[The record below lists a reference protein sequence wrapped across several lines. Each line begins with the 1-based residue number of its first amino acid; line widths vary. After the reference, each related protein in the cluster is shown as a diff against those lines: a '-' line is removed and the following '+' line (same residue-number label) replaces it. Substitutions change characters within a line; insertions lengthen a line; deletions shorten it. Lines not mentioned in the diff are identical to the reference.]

1 MKSIIRFGVLL
12 MVAMLVA
19 MPLGNIRA
27 QGGDD
32 MCAMMGST
40 GLSADDC
47 ALVQSAMTPENL
59 AKLGSFVADYNMA
72 LKVTGTGSGDTDI
85 TVKGNGPVSFDPA
98 ALQGNDQAALLSSL
112 MVQQSITVSGTS
124 SGKAEN
130 HTAEFRV
137 VDGKIYFNTS
147 DAPSS
152 GKWLWQSLS
161 SAASSTMSSNPMMGM
176 MGSGNPAAGMATSP
190 EMMAAVQKLMAVP
203 GFVKVSSAATGDEKA
218 ITIAIDFGALAA
230 SKDLATI
237 LKDIVK
243 ASSPSGTTMDD
254 ATLDQT
260 VQQYVS
266 MGSVFL
272 KDAKLNIV
280 EYFGT
285 SDKLFHGIDIHID
298 YKLDASMAAAMMN
311 STSKEDVN
319 ATFDLKFHLTKIGE
333 AVTVEAP
340 ADATEYTPSGSTSSG
355 SDTSSSGGA
364 EATEEAEATA
374 AQ

>member
-19 MPLGNIRA
+19 MPLGSIRA
-27 QGGDD
+27 QGGTD
-32 MCAMMGST
+32 MCAMMSGT
-40 GLSADDC
+40 GLSAEDC

-59 AKLGSFVADYNMA
+59 AKLGSFVADYNIA
-72 LKVTGTGSGDTDI
+72 LKVTGTGSGDTDL
-85 TVKGNGPVSFDPA
+85 TVKGNGPISFDPA
-98 ALQGNDQAALLSSL
+98 SLKGSDQAAMLASL
-112 MVQQSITVSGTS
+112 KVQQTVTVSGTV

-130 HTAEFRV
+130 HTAEVRV
-137 VDGKIYFNTS
+137 VDGKLYYNTS

-176 MGSGNPAAGMATSP
+176 MGSGNPAAGMASTP
-190 EMMAAVQKLMAVP
+190 EMMAAIQKLMAVP
-203 GFVKVSSAATGDEKA
+203 GFVKVTSAATGDEKA
-218 ITIAIDFGALAA
+218 ITIALDFGALAA
-230 SKDLATI
+230 SKDLADI
-237 LKDIVK
+237 LKGIVK

-272 KDAKLNIV
+272 KDAKLNLV

-285 SDKLFHGIDIHID
+285 SDKLFHGIDVHVD

-319 ATFDLKFHLTKIGE
+319 ATFDLKFHLSKIGE

-355 SDTSSSGGA
+355 GDTSSSGGM
-364 EATEEAEATA
+364 EATAEATA

>member
-19 MPLGNIRA
+19 MPLGSIRA
-27 QGGDD
+27 QGGTD
-32 MCAMMGST
+32 MCAMMSGT
-40 GLSADDC
+40 GLSAEDC

-59 AKLGSFVADYNMA
+59 AKLGSFVADYNIA
-72 LKVTGTGSGDTDI
+72 LKLTGTGSGDTDI

-98 ALQGNDQAALLSSL
+98 SLQGGDQTAMMSSL
-112 MVQQSITVSGTS
+112 KLQQTITVSGTA

-130 HTAEFRV
+130 HTAEVRV
-137 VDGKIYFNTS
+137 VDGKLYFNTS

-161 SAASSTMSSNPMMGM
+161 SVASSTMSSNPMMGM
-176 MGSGNPAAGMATSP
+176 MGSGNPAAAMPSSP
-190 EMMAAVQKLMAVP
+190 EMMAAVQKLLAVP
-203 GFVKVSSAATGDEKA
+203 GFVKVTSAANGDEKA
-218 ITIAIDFGALAA
+218 ITIALDFGSLAA
-230 SKDLATI
+230 SKDLADI
-237 LKDIVK
+237 LKGIVK
-243 ASSPSGTTMDD
+243 AASPSGTTMDE

-272 KDAKLNIV
+272 KNAKLNIV

-285 SDKLFHGIDIHID
+285 SDKLFHGVDLHVD

-319 ATFDLKFHLTKIGE
+319 ATLDLKFHLSNIGQ

-340 ADATEYTPSGSTSSG
+340 ADATEYTPSGSTGSG
-355 SDTSSSGGA
+355 SSSGDMS
-364 EATEEAEATA
+364 ATEEATA

>member
-19 MPLGNIRA
+19 MPLGSIRA
-27 QGGDD
+27 QGGDN

-40 GLSADDC
+40 GLSAEDC
-47 ALVQSAMTPENL
+47 AMIQSAMTPENL

-85 TVKGNGPVSFDPA
+85 TVKGSGPVSFDPA

-112 MVQQSITVSGTS
+112 KVQQSITVSGTS

-130 HTAEFRV
+130 HTAELRV

-190 EMMAAVQKLMAVP
+190 EMMAAVQKLLAVP
-203 GFVKVSSAATGDEKA
+203 GFVKISSAASGDEKA
-218 ITIAIDFGALAA
+218 VTIAVDFGALAA
-230 SKDLATI
+230 SKDLAAI
-237 LKDIVK
+237 LKGIVK

-285 SDKLFHGIDIHID
+285 SDKLFHGVDLHVD

-319 ATFDLKFHLTKIGE
+319 ATFDLKFHLSKIGE

-340 ADATEYTPSGSTSSG
+340 ADATEYTPSGSTSS
-355 SDTSSSGGA
+355 SGGA